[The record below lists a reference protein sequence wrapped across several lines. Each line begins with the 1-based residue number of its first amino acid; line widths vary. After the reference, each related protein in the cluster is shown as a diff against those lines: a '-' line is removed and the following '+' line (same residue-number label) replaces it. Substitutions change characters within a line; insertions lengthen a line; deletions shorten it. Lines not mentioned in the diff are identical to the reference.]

1 MAVPP
6 SNAGVAHD
14 RVIAIFGAGGH
25 ARETALL
32 LLQCG
37 IARDAI
43 AGFFVDDQYWSDT
56 TVEDFPLRRRG
67 DFDPGPHEA
76 IVAIGDSRAR
86 RKVVES
92 LPAGT
97 RFPSFIHPSAITPA
111 QLSVPEGVI
120 LHAGCILTTNIHLGR
135 HVQLNRGSQ
144 VGHDSVLG
152 DFVTTAP
159 GAIISG
165 NCTIGATAYLG
176 AMSCIRERQ
185 EIGMDAIVG
194 MGAVV
199 VGNVPAHAT
208 YVGNPARPLTRA
220 TA

>member
-6 SNAGVAHD
+6 SNAAAGHAQT
-14 RVIAIFGAGGH
+14 IAIIGAGGH
-25 ARETALL
+25 ARETVLL

-43 AGFFVDDQYWSDT
+43 AGFFVDDPYWSDIS
-56 TVEDFPLRRRG
+56 VEGFPLRRRG
-67 DFDPGPHEA
+67 HFDPAHHDA
-76 IVAIGDSRAR
+76 VVAIGDSRLR
-86 RKVVES
+86 RTVVES
-92 LPAGT
+92 LPPGT
-97 RFPSFIHPSAITPA
+97 RFPGFVHPSVISPA
-111 QLSVPEGVI
+111 DLSVAEGVI
-120 LHAGCILTTNIHLGR
+120 LHAGCIITTNVQLGR
-135 HVQLNRGSQ
+135 HVHLNRGSQ

-152 DFVTTAP
+152 EFVTTAP

-165 NCTIGATAYLG
+165 NCTIGTTAYLG

-185 EIGMDAIVG
+185 EIGADSVIG

-220 TA
+220 LA